1 MTSDYLKRNINTF
14 ATGDEST
21 WESDFSKYITTDR
34 SLDEEISPLNIFE
47 VLLYLIKNF
56 IQIN

>member
-1 MTSDYLKRNINTF
+1 MTSDYLKKNINTF
-14 ATGDEST
+14 ATDDEST